1 MEDDFS
7 TQVLENVGE
16 GIVERHSQNTK
27 ITSNIILYTD
37 AMLILTAVTYLIT
50 RIISIQNC
58 LHVTQLLLLY

>member
-1 MEDDFS
+1 MMIL
-7 TQVLENVGE
+7 VLENVGE
-16 GIVERHSQNTK
+16 GIVERRSQNTK